1 MPCSSC
7 FTYDMKHMKRALR
20 LLLGLVWLV
29 PVWARAQPTAPP
41 PSGNQLTLEQ
51 CLQYALQNQPALRQA
66 RIDEETNEATIR
78 IGLSGWLPQVNLNA
92 TGQHYF
98 QLPYSVIP
106 IDGVNTPRQIGL
118 RNTSTV
124 GVGATQAIYNNDVR
138 LALRTAR
145 PSRQFYQQ
153 NTIGVRIDVVTDVSK
168 AFYDVLLSQRQL
180 DVLNEDIVRL
190 QRSLQD
196 ARARYD
202 AGIVDKIDFK
212 QAEILL
218 NNSIVARKQA
228 IEAIKAKGAYLKELM
243 GLAGPQP
250 LTLQYD
256 TIRLMREAVV
266 DTAVALD
273 PTNRIEFQQLQT
285 QKALQSAQISY
296 YRWGF
301 LPSVSAFGNYNAVF
315 QNNNFGD
322 LYSQRFP
329 NSYAGLQLSLPI
341 FQGTRRLQNLRR
353 ERLTDQRIDQDILA
367 TRNRINTE
375 FEQALSTYKGYY
387 TDYLIGQRNLA
398 LSKEVYSVVNL
409 QYREGIKT
417 YLDVIIAQ
425 STLRTAQLNYYSA
438 LFQVLSSKVDLLRA
452 QGNLPTSY

>member
-1 MPCSSC
+1 
-7 FTYDMKHMKRALR
+7 MKHIKRVLR
-20 LLLGLVWLV
+20 LLFSFTLLV
-29 PVWARAQPTAPP
+29 PAWAQAQPTTPPP
-41 PSGNQLTLEQ
+41 PSNQLTLEQ
-51 CLQYALQNQPALRQA
+51 CLQYALQNQPVLRQA
-66 RIDEETNEATIR
+66 RLDEETNEATIR
-78 IGLSGWLPQVNLNA
+78 IGLAGWLPQVNLNA

-98 QLPYSVIP
+98 QLPYTVFPNAEGVSV
-106 IDGVNTPRQIGL
+106 PRQIGL
-118 RNTSTV
+118 KNTSTV
-124 GVGATQAIYNNDVR
+124 GLAGTQALYNNDVL
-138 LALRTAR
+138 LALRSAR
-145 PSRQFYQQ
+145 PSRRFYQQ
-153 NTIGVRIDVVTDVSK
+153 NTTGVRIDVVTDVSK

-202 AGIVDKIDFK
+202 AGIVDKTDYK

-228 IEAIKAKGAYLKELM
+228 IEAIKGKSAYLRELM
-243 GLAGPQP
+243 GVAGQQR

-256 TIRLMREAVV
+256 TLRLMQDAFV
-266 DTAVALD
+266 DTTVTLD

-301 LPSVSAFGNYNAVF
+301 LPAVSAFGNYNAVF

-329 NSYAGLQLSLPI
+329 NSFAGLQLSLPI
-341 FQGTRRLQNLRR
+341 FQGMRRLQNLRR

-367 TRNRINTE
+367 TPQPHQHR
-375 FEQALSTYKGYY
+375 
-387 TDYLIGQRNLA
+387 
-398 LSKEVYSVVNL
+398 V
-409 QYREGIKT
+409 
-417 YLDVIIAQ
+417 
-425 STLRTAQLNYYSA
+425 
-438 LFQVLSSKVDLLRA
+438 
-452 QGNLPTSY
+452 